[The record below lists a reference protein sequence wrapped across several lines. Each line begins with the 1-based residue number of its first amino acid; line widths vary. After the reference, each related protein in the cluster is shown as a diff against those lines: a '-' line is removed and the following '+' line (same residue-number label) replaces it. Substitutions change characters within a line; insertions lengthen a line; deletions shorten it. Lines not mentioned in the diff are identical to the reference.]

1 MAYSNGISLWIYLHM
16 AVVIFSGSAV
26 CSRHNEN
33 IYVSGMSNACGDV
46 AEQIRASSGVIT
58 SPGWPFEYPSSTNC
72 SWTIRANPGEVI
84 TISFQDFEI
93 QSSRRCG
100 LDWISIGT
108 YKNLDGYRACGSS
121 IPAPYISSQD
131 HVWIKFHSDD
141 SMSGKG
147 FRLSY
152 ITGKSEEISCN
163 SNQFHCS
170 NGKCIPESWKCNTMD
185 ECGDN
190 SDEELCVQPNPSAAF
205 SFQPC
210 AFNQFPC
217 LSRYTRVY
225 TCLPET
231 LKCDG
236 SIDCQD
242 LGDEIDCDVPTCGEW
257 LRNFYGTFNSPNYPD
272 FYPPGSNCT
281 WLIDTGDHRK
291 LILRFMDFKLD
302 GTGYGDYVK
311 VYDGLDENPRRLL
324 RVLTAFDSRAPVAV
338 VSSSGQLRVHFYADK
353 INAARGFNV
362 TYQVDGFC
370 LPWEIPCG
378 GNWGCHTEQQ
388 RCDGY
393 WHCPNGRD
401 EVNCSTCQE
410 DEFPCS
416 RNGAC
421 YPRSDRCNY
430 QNRCP
435 NGSDE
440 KNCFFC
446 QPGNFHCKNNRC
458 VFESWVCDAQD
469 DCGDGS
475 DEESCPVIVPTR
487 VITAAVIGS
496 LICGL
501 LLVIALGCTC
511 KLYSLRMFERRSF
524 ETQLSRV
531 EAELL
536 RREAPPS
543 YGQLIAQGL
552 IPPVEDFPVCSGNQ
566 ASVLEN
572 LRLAVRSQ
580 LGFTSIRL
588 PTSGRHSNIW
598 RRLFNFTRL
607 RRSGSL
613 ALVSTDAED
622 NSSSNGG
629 PAREPN
635 RTGLHRGLL
644 PLDSDD
650 TDTESERREVP
661 GAVGGLVSPL
671 PVKIPL
677 ATAVEAIVSVSTSLT
692 STTPLP
698 TGRDRNQARDSL
710 ACAVTGR
717 CQLNSALSRV
727 TRSLRWVRF
736 SLGRSS
742 GPLFGEIQNQSPLR
756 NLEHGGGTREDEDDV
771 ELLIPV
777 SDTASDTDSASET
790 SRLLN
795 LEVGLDQV
803 VTRLSPPTSL
813 RPARVSLGRDGL
825 CEHCSMVH
833 TAQIPDACLES
844 TGKMETNSDDEL
856 LLLC

>member
-1 MAYSNGISLWIYLHM
+1 AQRNDK
-16 AVVIFSGSAV
+16 VFTSGF
-26 CSRHNEN
+26 
-33 IYVSGMSNACGDV
+33 SNACGEG
-46 AEQIRASSGVIT
+46 AELLHSPSGVIT
-58 SPGWPFEYPSSTNC
+58 SPGWPFQYPAQLNC
-72 SWTIRANPGEVI
+72 SWNIRAQPGDTV
-84 TISFQDFEI
+84 TISFQDFDL
-93 QSSRRCG
+93 QGSHRCSS
-100 LDWISIGT
+100 DWISISS
-108 YKNLDGYRACGSS
+108 YRSLDGLRVCGSS
-121 IPAPYISSQD
+121 LPPPYLSTQD
-131 HVWIKFHSDD
+131 HVWVHFHSDD
-141 SMSGKG
+141 SLTGKG

-152 ITGKSEEISCN
+152 VTGKPEAPGCDVD
-163 SNQFHCS
+163 QFHCS
-170 NGKCIPESWKCNTMD
+170 NGKCVPDWWRCNSMD

-190 SDEELCVQPNPSAAF
+190 SDEELCMDSPF

-210 AFNQFPC
+210 SMNQFPC
-217 LSRYTRVY
+217 LSRYTRIY
-225 TCLPET
+225 TCLPHS
-231 LKCDG
+231 LRCDG

-257 LRNFYGTFNSPNYPD
+257 LRNFYGSFSSPNYPD

-291 LILRFMDFKLD
+291 VILRFTDFKLD

-311 VYDGLDENPRRLL
+311 VYDGLEEDPRRLL

-338 VSSSGQLRVHFYADK
+338 VSTSGQLRVHFYADK
-353 INAARGFNV
+353 INAARGFNA

-370 LPWEIPCG
+370 LPWELPCG
-378 GNWGCHTEQQ
+378 GNWGCYTEQQ

-401 EVNCSTCQE
+401 ELNCSSCQG

-475 DEESCPVIVPTR
+475 DEESCPIMVPTR

-496 LICGL
+496 LVCGL

-552 IPPVEDFPVCSGNQ
+552 IPPVEDFPVCSGSQ

-588 PTSGRHSNIW
+588 PSSGRHGNLW
-598 RRLFNFTRL
+598 RRLFTLSRS

-613 ALVSTDAED
+613 ALVSADLDDSAGSGSTG
-622 NSSSNGG
+622 SSGSD
-629 PAREPN
+629 
-635 RTGLHRGLL
+635 
-644 PLDSDD
+644 PLSPDSDD
-650 TDTESERREVP
+650 TDTEGERGRERGV
-661 GAVGGLVSPL
+661 GAVGISLPPL
-671 PVKIPL
+671 PPKTPPAAAVEPL
-677 ATAVEAIVSVSTSLT
+677 ASVTSSLAPLTGAPGPDSARDGPREAPPPASPIAVAPPT
-692 STTPLP
+692 STLQ
-698 TGRDRNQARDSL
+698 RLAQNLHRLARN
-710 ACAVTGR
+710 
-717 CQLNSALSRV
+717 LSR
-727 TRSLRWVRF
+727 T
-736 SLGRSS
+736 
-742 GPLFGEIQNQSPLR
+742 GPSQRDQSWNEHSPLR
-756 NLEHGGGTREDEDDV
+756 QLEAGRGGAEAAERRGSREEEEDV
-771 ELLIPV
+771 ELLIPLCD
-777 SDTASDTDSASET
+777 SDSPPPGGDVRHVLLEPHA
-790 SRLLN
+790 SRLAF
-795 LEVGLDQV
+795 GGGC
-803 VTRLSPPTSL
+803 RG
-813 RPARVSLGRDGL
+813 GRDGP
-825 CEHCSMVH
+825 CERCGMVH
-833 TAQIPDACLES
+833 TAQIPDACLEAA
-844 TGKMETNSDDEL
+844 GKTESSDDEL